1 MLRFD
6 KIDILRIFAHH
17 STEYFYYYLSNSEYE
32 YYGKTYNKFELHGPY
47 ISNYVWRE
55 DNGSGSMNCSPPDNP
70 TQHFYIHDIQEKS
83 WFIVD
88 ASRKVFLTRIM
99 ANAEIRA
106 NAEIIKTQ
114 SSGGK
119 SSRHKR
125 KSRKIKRRSKLRS
138 NRRR

>member
-1 MLRFD
+1 MR
-6 KIDILRIFAHH
+6 

-32 YYGKTYNKFELHGPY
+32 YYGKTYNKFRLHGPY

-55 DNGSGSMNCSPPDNP
+55 DDRSGSMDCSPPDNP
-70 TQHFYIHDIQEKS
+70 TKNFKIHDIQQNS

-99 ANAEIRA
+99 ANAEIR
-106 NAEIIKTQ
+106 KTK
-114 SSGGK
+114 GGK

-125 KSRKIKRRSKLRS
+125 NSRKIKRRSKLRS